1 MKALVLYATTEGQT
15 HKIARFVADQLKEHG
30 YETAISD
37 LNNAPPAPNGYDLV
51 IAGASVHI
59 MKYQAA
65 AAHYLKEYATEL
77 NQVKSAFLSVSMT
90 AASDNQESWTELERI
105 TDHFLK
111 FTGWQP
117 TKVLQV
123 AGALKYT
130 KYDFFKKFVMRMI
143 SEKEGRKTDTDH
155 DYEYTDW
162 VALSGFLEA
171 LVKQV

>member
-1 MKALVLYATTEGQT
+1 MKALILYASTEGQT
-15 HKIARFVADQLKEHG
+15 HKIARFVADQLKEAG
-30 YETAISD
+30 YETTLSD
-37 LNNAPPAPNGYDLV
+37 LNNAPPAPTGYDLV

-65 AAHYLKEYATEL
+65 AAHYLKEYAAEL
-77 NQVKSAFLSVSMT
+77 NQVKKSAFLSVSMT
-90 AASDNQESWTELERI
+90 AASDNKESWAEMEKI

-111 FTGWQP
+111 FTKWEP

-143 SEKEGRKTDTDH
+143 AEKEGRKTDTDH

-162 VALSGFLEA
+162 EAVAAF
-171 LVKQV
+171 VKELA